1 MKKLLLFSSLLL
13 WVSLEAAQEPSAF
26 GAGDLDSPEPYGL
39 SQDERHILKNK
50 RAIEALQKTLLK
62 QQQIVQENRE
72 RIDGLQS
79 IVEGWNRKFRAIE
92 NSLSRIEDMNRSIT
106 DLEAKSNALE
116 KTQAENFEQIRA
128 VLQELG
134 ALIDSINEK
143 YVDKERFEKL
153 ESAFLSFKESYDSFI
168 KKADLSGKPNA
179 QIFKEAKTL
188 FRKKRYDEAKTYFSY
203 LIKNHYKPA
212 TSNYYLGE
220 IAYKS
225 GRYKDA
231 IAYYKRSAS
240 LYDKSSFMP
249 TLLLHTAISLERIGD
264 KEQAK
269 QFYDSL
275 ISLYPKSKAA
285 SIAKKSLSKLK

>member
-1 MKKLLLFSSLLL
+1 MKKLLLPLMLLASL
-13 WVSLEAAQEPSAF
+13 SFGEAQEPSAF

-39 SQDERHILKNK
+39 SESERHILKNR

-79 IVEGWNRKFRAIE
+79 IIEGWNSKIRTFEKSIRK
-92 NSLSRIEDMNRSIT
+92 LDDLNRSVS
-106 DLEAKSNALE
+106 DLEARSEALAKSQN
-116 KTQAENFEQIRA
+116 ENFEQIRT

-134 ALIDSINEK
+134 SLIDSINEK
-143 YVDKERFEKL
+143 YVDKERFNAL
-153 ESAFLSFKESYDSFI
+153 ESAFLQFKESYDSFI
-168 KKADLSGKPNA
+168 KKADLSGRPNA
-179 QIFKEAKTL
+179 EIFKEAKKL
-188 FRKKRYDEAKTYFSY
+188 FRNKRYDEAITYFSY

-220 IAYKS
+220 IAYKK

-249 TLLLHTAISLERIGD
+249 TLLLHTAISLQRIGD
-264 KEQAK
+264 KKQAK

-285 SIAKKSLSKLK
+285 AVAKKNQSKL